1 MKHTIFKKFFFVPP
15 SFGMLLM
22 CCLLTGLS
30 LMPVQAFA
38 AFSYHSTTVQTDGT
52 LLAWG
57 DNMYG
62 QLGDGTT
69 VDKHNP
75 VVVTDAQGNTITGIQ
90 FVTTGYTHT
99 VALKG
104 DGTLLAWGHNRYG
117 QLGDGTTVNKSN
129 PVVVTDAL
137 GNPITGVQSIA
148 AGGSYVVALKTDGAL
163 IAWGDNRYGQLG
175 DGTTVDKH
183 NPVVVTDALGNPI
196 TGIQSVATGA
206 YHTVALKT
214 DGTLLAW
221 GSNWNGLLGD
231 GTTVDKSSPV
241 VVTDALGNTITG
253 IQSITAG
260 YHHTLALKTD
270 GTLLAWGYNTVGQ
283 LGDGTTVD
291 KYNPVVVK
299 DAQGNPIT
307 GIQSI
312 TAGYDHTLA
321 LKTDG
326 TLLAWGVNWYGEL
339 GDGTTVDKHNPVV
352 VTDALGNAVT
362 NVATLMNNPPAP
374 DTVPPV
380 VTAPVD
386 IYVSA
391 VDVYGTPASNT
402 LIADFLG
409 RAAANDAVDGAIV
422 PTNNAPATFPIGTTL
437 VTFTATDAANNT
449 ATATANVIVQAL
461 ATTAINNIANGATL
475 AGTSQTFTWADTG
488 ASAYRLL
495 VGSTFGGAGF
505 FDSYALP
512 AGTTS
517 VTATGLPEKGVPV
530 YVRLYAWTAG
540 AWLKNDTRYVGASK
554 PIATVTTPANGTT
567 LAATSQTFSWTDTGA
582 DKYFLTVGNFAVGG
596 SDLYSS
602 GLLPAGTTSVTVNG
616 LPNDGSTVYVRLYT
630 WGNGAW
636 QTSDTSYV
644 AMPSTASVNN
654 ITNGATLA
662 GTAQTFTWA
671 DTGAPLYYFIVGTAP
686 GLGDIHQSGNL
697 PAGTTSA
704 NVTGLPVG
712 GVPVYVRL
720 YSWGNGSWNTSNTTY
735 TSAP

>member
-1 MKHTIFKKFFFVPP
+1 
-15 SFGMLLM
+15 
-22 CCLLTGLS
+22 
-30 LMPVQAFA
+30 
-38 AFSYHSTTVQTDGT
+38 
-52 LLAWG
+52 
-57 DNMYG
+57 MYG

-326 TLLAWGVNWYGEL
+326 TLLAWGVNWYGQL

-517 VTATGLPEKGVPV
+517 VTATGLPK
-530 YVRLYAWTAG
+530 R
-540 AWLKNDTRYVGASK
+540 R
-554 PIATVTTPANGTT
+554 
-567 LAATSQTFSWTDTGA
+567 
-582 DKYFLTVGNFAVGG
+582 
-596 SDLYSS
+596 
-602 GLLPAGTTSVTVNG
+602 
-616 LPNDGSTVYVRLYT
+616 
-630 WGNGAW
+630 
-636 QTSDTSYV
+636 
-644 AMPSTASVNN
+644 ASVC
-654 ITNGATLA
+654 
-662 GTAQTFTWA
+662 
-671 DTGAPLYYFIVGTAP
+671 
-686 GLGDIHQSGNL
+686 S
-697 PAGTTSA
+697 
-704 NVTGLPVG
+704 PVCLDCWC
-712 GVPVYVRL
+712 V
-720 YSWGNGSWNTSNTTY
+720 
-735 TSAP
+735 AEK